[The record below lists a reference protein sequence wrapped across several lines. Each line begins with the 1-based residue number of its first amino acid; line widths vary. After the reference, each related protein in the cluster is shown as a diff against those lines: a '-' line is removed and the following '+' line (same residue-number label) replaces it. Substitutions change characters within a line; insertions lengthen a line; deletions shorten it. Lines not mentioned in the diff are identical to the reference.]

1 MNLLQGSVLSAL
13 SPTLAHCPCTLTSF
27 PDIPVGAHPGRNY
40 PKPSIQRWKLPG
52 AEKSLSKAGSG
63 QAGHPF
69 VLCPGDGGG
78 GGGGTGAGV
87 GSTSGPKVS
96 SGSCKGCSWQGRTDA
111 PRVPSYLFQVPGGQ
125 RKVVLLPVTPGDKAG
140 EVGASG
146 ASRSGVG
153 DATQPR
159 LCARLD
165 RELPT

>member
-78 GGGGTGAGV
+78 GVGGRGQGWAAPPVLRSQAGAVKGAV
-87 GSTSGPKVS
+87 G
-96 SGSCKGCSWQGRTDA
+96 
-111 PRVPSYLFQVPGGQ
+111 
-125 RKVVLLPVTPGDKAG
+125 KAG
-140 EVGASG
+140 QMHPGYPHIF
-146 ASRSGVG
+146 SRS
-153 DATQPR
+153 
-159 LCARLD
+159 LED
-165 RELPT
+165 REKLCFFL